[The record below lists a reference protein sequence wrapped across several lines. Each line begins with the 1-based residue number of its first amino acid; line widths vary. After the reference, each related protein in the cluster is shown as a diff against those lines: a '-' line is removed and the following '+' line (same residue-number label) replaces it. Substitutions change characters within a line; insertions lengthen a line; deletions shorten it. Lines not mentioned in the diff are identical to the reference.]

1 MYIYTHVFSGFIHPP
16 APFKGHFHR
25 SRRCG
30 AAARRFDVLSDGGRA
45 ADAERRAAALRGD
58 AHERRDGGRLIDIH
72 GP

>member
-1 MYIYTHVFSGFIHPP
+1 MFLVALSTHLHLLFRSRL
-16 APFKGHFHR
+16 HR

-58 AHERRDGGRLIDIH
+58 ARYERRDGGRLIETLW
-72 GP
+72 